1 MIVKM
6 VFYVQKFKFQI
17 IFVFNE
23 ECYRKN
29 MQKWF
34 INTNAPGRDWMMK
47 TRNRDL
53 LKTDEEI
60 RQNS

>member
-1 MIVKM
+1 M
-6 VFYVQKFKFQI
+6 
-17 IFVFNE
+17 FNE